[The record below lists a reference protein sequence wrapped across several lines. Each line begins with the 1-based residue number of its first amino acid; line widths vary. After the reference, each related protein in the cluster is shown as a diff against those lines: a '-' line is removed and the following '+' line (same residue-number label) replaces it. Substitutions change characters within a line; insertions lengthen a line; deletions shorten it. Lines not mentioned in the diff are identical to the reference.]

1 MPSGDGGFTAGR
13 MEHMSLDWESINKR
27 RISYIDKRNLE
38 NEKIALKSGLTA
50 SQIEAVEEICRIRH
64 EIHTTDERNIVSEN
78 DCISELINK
87 IWNLV
92 DDNDLPAINLH
103 MYEEDWVTDC
113 DWYNIYTDAERQ
125 EWYNKAN
132 GSEDGGRNLWYDYAC
147 GICAELISKING
159 EIES

>member
-1 MPSGDGGFTAGR
+1 
-13 MEHMSLDWESINKR
+13 
-27 RISYIDKRNLE
+27 
-38 NEKIALKSGLTA
+38 
-50 SQIEAVEEICRIRH
+50 
-64 EIHTTDERNIVSEN
+64 
-78 DCISELINK
+78 
-87 IWNLV
+87 
-92 DDNDLPAINLH
+92 

-159 EIES
+159 EIESQLLNVDNTFGTHYCPTGYQRLY